1 MLRLPVA
8 AGECPRAL
16 PPRYRDPRPESFASP
31 ARLSRAT
38 VSRMTTSREGAPSLN
53 YIPGFDGLRGIA
65 VAAVMLHH
73 FAVPGFAGGFVG
85 VDVFFVL
92 SGFLIT
98 RILQSRFEKE
108 RRVPFADFYGRRARR
123 ILPALWTMMAVLS
136 LVVLVDRNYVSPDQF
151 FHSAG
156 IALVFLT
163 QWQIIIGDL
172 PGPLIHLWSLGWEE
186 NFYLVWPVVVALMA
200 RRGAWRALRFA
211 TAAAIAGLHLLR
223 IGNHWFALGAPM
235 GLWAFA
241 YFRVDAIMLGCAMAL
256 FTSPAP
262 PTTSRRRGSEAL
274 AWIALAVLLAIFA
287 ISDEAFFW
295 GGGFTAVALCTFV
308 IANHLR
314 RREPSSLAT
323 LLELT
328 PLRWTGLISYG
339 LYLWHYPV
347 HWWLLQRELPKPFTV
362 LLSFAMTYA
371 VAALSYYTIEAWFR
385 RAPAR
390 KPAQSPAVDTPAV

>member
-1 MLRLPVA
+1 
-8 AGECPRAL
+8 
-16 PPRYRDPRPESFASP
+16 
-31 ARLSRAT
+31 
-38 VSRMTTSREGAPSLN
+38 MTTSRDGAPSLN

-65 VAAVMLHH
+65 VVSVMLHH

-85 VDVFFVL
+85 VDVFFLL

-123 ILPALWTMMAVLS
+123 ILPAFWTMTAILS
-136 LVVLVDRNYVSPDQF
+136 LVVLVDPGYVSPDLF

-186 NFYLVWPVVVALMA
+186 NFYLLWPLLFAFAARRAAWRGFRIAVAAAVVAITSM
-200 RRGAWRALRFA
+200 RF
-211 TAAAIAGLHLLR
+211 
-223 IGNHWFALGAPM
+223 GNYWLAMPVPM

-241 YFRVDAIMLGCAMAL
+241 YFRVDAIILGCALAL
-256 FTSPAP
+256 FTTPSEPSAQ
-262 PTTSRRRGSEAL
+262 RRRGGELFAAVAL
-274 AWIALAVLLAIFA
+274 VVLAAIFTV
-287 ISDEAFFW
+287 SNDPFFW
-295 GGGFTAVALCTFV
+295 AGGFTLVSLCTLT

-314 RREPSSLAT
+314 RREPSTIAS

-347 HWWLLQRELPKPFTV
+347 HWWMQQRGLPKPLTV
-362 LLSFAMTYA
+362 LLSFVVTYL
-371 VAALSYYTIEAWFR
+371 VAAGSYYTIEAWFR
-385 RAPAR
+385 RARPRRVVADPA
-390 KPAQSPAVDTPAV
+390 KDAPAV